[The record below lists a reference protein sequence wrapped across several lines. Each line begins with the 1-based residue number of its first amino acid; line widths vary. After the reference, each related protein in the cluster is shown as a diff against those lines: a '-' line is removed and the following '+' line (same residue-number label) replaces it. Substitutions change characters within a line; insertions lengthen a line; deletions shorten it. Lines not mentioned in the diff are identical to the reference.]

1 MKNQVKLKSLEEKE
15 FEKYLEKIEDPKNER
30 EINRDLPANPTVL
43 QVAKYKLCKRIL
55 TYQIKNNLTDEE
67 LTQKLDLSLA
77 ETEDILF
84 CEIERFTLDRL
95 MTYAN
100 RLFSPNEIEVI
111 VEEKKNIA
119 NVRATA

>member
-1 MKNQVKLKSLEEKE
+1 MKNQEKLKSPEEKE

-100 RLFSPNEIEVI
+100 RLFFPDEIEVI